1 MYLIGKIPN
10 HYIVFRYG
18 KQLTKKRKEK
28 AAMELLNFVKKEYDI
43 HPDYLTHKRAM
54 ATVGRFDKYKKFT
67 FSGWN
72 FKTESLSVVN
82 QKFKIIDIEK

>member
-10 HYIVFRYG
+10 HYIVFYYG

-28 AAMELLNFVKKEYDI
+28 AATELLKFVKKEYDI
-43 HPDYLTHKRAM
+43 HPDHLTHERAM
-54 ATVGRFDKYKKFT
+54 ATVNRFDKHKKFT
-67 FSGWN
+67 FQGWN

-82 QKFKIIDIEK
+82 KKFKLINIEK